1 MNVLVTAASRQG
13 STHGIA
19 EAIGRTLRSRGLDV
33 TLTEPEAVASID
45 DYDAFVVGSAIYMG
59 HWLDSGVEFV
69 HRFAPALAER
79 PVWLFS
85 SGPVGDP
92 QRKLVQK
99 MTSDPLELPE
109 LVRLTQ
115 ARDHRIFAGK
125 LSGNDLSGPGRL
137 SLFLFR
143 GIEGDWR
150 DWPSVERWAAEI
162 GEALAGGAMLGAAV
176 AGKAG

>member
-1 MNVLVTAASRQG
+1 MNVLVTAASQQG
-13 STHGIA
+13 STYGIA

-33 TLTEPEAVASID
+33 TVAEPHTVARVD

-59 HWLDSGVEFV
+59 RWLDGGVEFV
-69 HRFAPALAER
+69 RRFASDLAGR

-99 MTSDPLELPE
+99 MTADPLELPE
-109 LVRLTQ
+109 LLRLTR
-115 ARDHRIFAGK
+115 AREHRIFAGK
-125 LSGNDLSGPGRL
+125 LSGAGLSGPRRL
-137 SLFLFR
+137 PLLVFR

-150 DWPSVERWAAEI
+150 DWSSVERWAAEI
-162 GEALAGGAMLGAAV
+162 GEALVNGPILRDAV